1 MIGQSLEFSQVI
13 YCVFQ
18 RLLQLRMTQQE
29 DMEPQLEK
37 GNGSGKFRG
46 WRLLGVLLLVVGFIA
61 LVSALVDWLFLSGV
75 IDV

>member
-1 MIGQSLEFSQVI
+1 MVQPK
-13 YCVFQ
+13 
-18 RLLQLRMTQQE
+18 RLLKLSKVEQE
-29 DMEPQLEK
+29 DIEPQLEK
-37 GNGSGKFRG
+37 GNDSGKFRG

>member
-1 MIGQSLEFSQVI
+1 MVQRK
-13 YCVFQ
+13 
-18 RLLQLRMTQQE
+18 RLLQLSKVEQE
-29 DMEPQLEK
+29 DMELQPE
-37 GNGSGKFRG
+37 NDNSSGKFRG